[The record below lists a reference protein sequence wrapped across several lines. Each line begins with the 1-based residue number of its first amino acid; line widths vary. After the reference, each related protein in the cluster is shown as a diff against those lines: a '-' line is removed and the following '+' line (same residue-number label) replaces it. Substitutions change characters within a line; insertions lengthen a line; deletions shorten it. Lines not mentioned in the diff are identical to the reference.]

1 MSPEEKKLLDEII
14 QATAKLRRDMI
25 KLYKL
30 HDHDHDLT
38 GGALISSLKSLSA
51 ALEDG
56 AIAAALH
63 LYEKG

>member
-1 MSPEEKKLLDEII
+1 MPPEEKRLLDEII
-14 QATAKLRRDMI
+14 QTSAKLRRDMI
-25 KLYKL
+25 ELYKL
-30 HDHDHDLT
+30 HDHDHDLA
-38 GGALISSLKSLSA
+38 GGALISSLKSLSI